1 MNNTTKINEV
11 IRKRR
16 KFLNLTQA
24 QLADRAEISLKS
36 LKSLEYG
43 NGNPTLD
50 SVTKVLGVLGLKLG
64 VELK

>member
-1 MNNTTKINEV
+1 MTNINEV

-16 KFLNLTQA
+16 KFLSLTQA
-24 QLADRAEISLKS
+24 ELAERAEISLKS

-43 NGNPTLD
+43 KGNPTIGN
-50 SVTKVLGVLGLKLG
+50 VTKVLHVLGLKLT